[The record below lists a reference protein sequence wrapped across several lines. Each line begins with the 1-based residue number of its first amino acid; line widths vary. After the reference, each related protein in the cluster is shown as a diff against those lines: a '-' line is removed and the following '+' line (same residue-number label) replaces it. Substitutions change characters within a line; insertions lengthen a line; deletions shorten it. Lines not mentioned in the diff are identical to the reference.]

1 VVASNWKST
10 AHTRFGASAVG
21 GFRRRGRAQPLTTPA
36 LRNPQALFPPEP
48 LDLLVV
54 DVPARA
60 AGVPVGVAEP
70 APRVARGPFAKP
82 GPQGGRPALSL
93 AVRVAASR
101 GGLLLRP
108 DRLLRFRKGLVRLE
122 AENPGLS
129 CGGEIA
135 DYCLTLFSIRAPN
148 LFQYDNHEQIASIG
162 NARKLLPRRTE
173 WAGDSRLIANARMI
187 RTTKM
192 ARTRFSAAREA
203 CRLNTPDPFT

>member
-1 VVASNWKST
+1 MVASNWKST

-21 GFRRRGRAQPLTTPA
+21 GFGVVDEPSRLRRRHCGIRRPSSRQSRWTFLWLT
-36 LRNPQALFPPEP
+36 FP
-48 LDLLVV
+48 V
-54 DVPARA
+54 RA

-135 DYCLTLFSIRAPN
+135 DYCLTLCSIRAPN
-148 LFQYDNHEQIASIG
+148 LFQYDNHEQ
-162 NARKLLPRRTE
+162 N
-173 WAGDSRLIANARMI
+173 
-187 RTTKM
+187 
-192 ARTRFSAAREA
+192 
-203 CRLNTPDPFT
+203 C

>member
-1 VVASNWKST
+1 MCSSMIDGLHRA
-10 AHTRFGASAVG
+10 AVYG
-21 GFRRRGRAQPLTTPA
+21 RVELEVHRPHPVWSIGSGRVRRRGRAQPLTTPA

-70 APRVARGPFAKP
+70 APRPIREARSVGRRP
-82 GPQGGRPALSL
+82 GRPALSL

-135 DYCLTLFSIRAPN
+135 DYCLTLCSIRAPN
-148 LFQYDNHEQIASIG
+148 LFQYDNHEQ
-162 NARKLLPRRTE
+162 N
-173 WAGDSRLIANARMI
+173 
-187 RTTKM
+187 
-192 ARTRFSAAREA
+192 
-203 CRLNTPDPFT
+203 C

>member
-1 VVASNWKST
+1 MIDGLHRAAVCGRVELEVHRPHPVRSIGSGRVPASWTSP
-10 AHTRFGASAVG
+10 AAYDAGIAESAG
-21 GFRRRGRAQPLTTPA
+21 PLPARAAGPSC
-36 LRNPQALFPPEP
+36 
-48 LDLLVV
+48 V

-135 DYCLTLFSIRAPN
+135 DYCLTLCSIRAPN
-148 LFQYDNHEQIASIG
+148 LFQYDNHEQ
-162 NARKLLPRRTE
+162 N
-173 WAGDSRLIANARMI
+173 
-187 RTTKM
+187 
-192 ARTRFSAAREA
+192 
-203 CRLNTPDPFT
+203 C